1 MKKIALALFC
11 MVSMVI
17 LHAGDVATFVN
28 LGFSADGTRFVFGQ
42 YGILDSEFRPYAD
55 VFCVDAVKNDY
66 VPGGRFTARPAAA
79 DKDARGVFA
88 ALQNDSASFLKK
100 IGVDSALQGRALYVQ
115 AENGIRPASLSFR
128 DFETGTEYEVSIN
141 ILAEGS
147 LAAVKSSFYIV
158 VAIKTADG
166 KTVRK
171 TIGLP
176 GFRREG
182 VRNYLVRRIITDST
196 GRTLVFVVEK
206 ELYEPKGSSVRFMV
220 ETLRLQ

>member
-1 MKKIALALFC
+1 MG
-11 MVSMVI
+11 I
-17 LHAGDVATFVN
+17 LYAGDVATFVN

-42 YGILDSEFRPYAD
+42 YGILDTEFRPYAD

-66 VPGGRFTARPAAA
+66 VPGGRFSASTAAA

-115 AENGIRPASLSFR
+115 AENGTRPSALSFR
-128 DFETGTEYEVSIN
+128 DFETGTEYEVSIH

-171 TIGLP
+171 TVGLP